1 MAPYVIMVDFEIK
14 PGAKI
19 EFRRLVDANARN
31 SCSHEPGC
39 RRFDVLEV
47 PDQAD
52 RILLYEIYDDR
63 AAFEA
68 HVKTAHYAAFNSAS
82 ASLVARKQVIAC
94 DLVCEGSSGLKM
106 R

>member
-1 MAPYVIMVDFEIK
+1 VAPYVIMVDFQIK

-47 PDQAD
+47 PGEAD

-68 HVKTAHYAAFNSAS
+68 HVKTAHYVAFNSAS
-82 ASLVARKQVIAC
+82 ASLVAHKQVIAC

>member
-1 MAPYVIMVDFEIK
+1 MAPYVIMVDFQIK

-47 PDQAD
+47 PDQPD
-52 RILLYEIYDDR
+52 RILLYD
-63 AAFEA
+63 
-68 HVKTAHYAAFNSAS
+68 SAS